1 LNNAL
6 EFFATA
12 PRGVE
17 SLLAAELRALGAEVI
32 AETGSGVSFRGS
44 LETGYR
50 ACLWSRL
57 ASRILL
63 PLARFPAITPEEVY
77 SGAASISW
85 GDHLESDG
93 TLTVDCSLRHSPL
106 THSHYASLKVKDAV
120 VDQFRDACGVR
131 PSVARE
137 RPDLRI
143 NLHLERTEGVL
154 SLDLSGE
161 SLHRRGYRE
170 EGMAAP
176 LKENLAAAI
185 LLRCNWPEIAAA
197 GGGLVDPM
205 CGSGTLPIEAAL
217 IAADIAPGLTREH
230 FGFFAWL
237 GHDASLWERLLEEAR
252 GRREQGLAALPP
264 IAGYDADPRA
274 IRAALANAA
283 RAGLAERI
291 SFEQQELSELTVP
304 PGQEE
309 VPGLLVV
316 NPPYGERLGEMQE
329 LKPLYATLGE
339 RLRQH
344 FSGWKAAV
352 FTGNPE
358 LGKALAMRSRR
369 IHSLFNGALAC
380 QLLHFDIDPQW
391 FYREPVTAVPGE
403 LPRWGE
409 GPQML
414 ANRLAKN
421 LKNLG
426 RWARREGIFC
436 YRLYDADLPE
446 YAVAVDVYQDWVHV
460 QEYEAPKTIDPKL
473 AATRLQ
479 EAMAVIPVALG
490 VAQERVFLKVRR
502 RQKGSEQYRKL
513 DQLGE
518 FHEVGEGACR
528 FLVNF
533 TDYLDT
539 GLFLDHRL
547 TRAMIG
553 ELSEGKRF
561 LNLFAYTGTAT
572 VHAAMGGALS
582 TVTVDMSRTYLGWA
596 KKNMALNGFADRRH
610 EFVQADC
617 LEWLATSRRRFGLI
631 FLDPPTFS
639 NSKSVDASFDVQR
652 DHVAL
657 LQSTVAL
664 LEPEGVLIFS
674 NNNRRFKMDRE
685 SLPGLEIEDISRRT
699 IPKDFERSPRIHN
712 CWKIRRL

>member
-1 LNNAL
+1 
-6 EFFATA
+6 
-12 PRGVE
+12 
-17 SLLAAELRALGAEVI
+17 
-32 AETGSGVSFRGS
+32 
-44 LETGYR
+44 
-50 ACLWSRL
+50 
-57 ASRILL
+57 
-63 PLARFPAITPEEVY
+63 
-77 SGAASISW
+77 
-85 GDHLESDG
+85 
-93 TLTVDCSLRHSPL
+93 
-106 THSHYASLKVKDAV
+106 
-120 VDQFRDACGVR
+120 
-131 PSVARE
+131 
-137 RPDLRI
+137 
-143 NLHLERTEGVL
+143 
-154 SLDLSGE
+154 
-161 SLHRRGYRE
+161 
-170 EGMAAP
+170 
-176 LKENLAAAI
+176 
-185 LLRCNWPEIAAA
+185 
-197 GGGLVDPM
+197 
-205 CGSGTLPIEAAL
+205 
-217 IAADIAPGLTREH
+217 
-230 FGFFAWL
+230 
-237 GHDASLWERLLEEAR
+237 
-252 GRREQGLAALPP
+252 
-264 IAGYDADPRA
+264 
-274 IRAALANAA
+274 
-283 RAGLAERI
+283 
-291 SFEQQELSELTVP
+291 
-304 PGQEE
+304 
-309 VPGLLVV
+309 
-316 NPPYGERLGEMQE
+316 
-329 LKPLYATLGE
+329 
-339 RLRQH
+339 
-344 FSGWKAAV
+344 
-352 FTGNPE
+352 
-358 LGKALAMRSRR
+358 
-369 IHSLFNGALAC
+369 
-380 QLLHFDIDPQW
+380 
-391 FYREPVTAVPGE
+391 
-403 LPRWGE
+403 
-409 GPQML
+409 
-414 ANRLAKN
+414 
-421 LKNLG
+421 
-426 RWARREGIFC
+426 
-436 YRLYDADLPE
+436 
-446 YAVAVDVYQDWVHV
+446 
-460 QEYEAPKTIDPKL
+460 EAPKTIDPKL